1 MAKQYKPTS
10 PARRH
15 GQVADFSDLKAG
27 KPVKGLVKRLK
38 KTGGRNSGGR
48 ITARHRGGG
57 SRCLYRMVDFKRDKD
72 DVPARVAAIEY
83 DPGRS
88 ARIALLHYHD
98 GEKRY
103 ILAPVG
109 LRPGMEVISGEKVE
123 PKPGNAMPLASIPL
137 GLIIHN
143 VELQPGRGAQLG
155 RSAGAAIRLSSREG
169 KYAHLIVPSG
179 EIRKVNVKCRATIGQ
194 VGNTDH
200 MNISLG
206 KAGRNRLKGRRP
218 HVRGSAMSPY
228 CHPLGGGEGRTG
240 AGRPPCSPTGKLS
253 KGGKT
258 RNPRKTSDKYIIR
271 RRKKK

>member
-1 MAKQYKPTS
+1 M
-10 PARRH
+10 
-15 GQVADFSDLKAG
+15 ADFSDLKAG